1 MNEGDDDI
9 SVEENEDP
17 AVLASP
23 EALETSSFLN
33 LVEYKSFL
41 KEHKHVSSQA
51 SCIVCN
57 QQFSVHYRGLVDLID
72 DTEETGLGSDNTN
85 ENLEL
90 QRSYTTAV
98 DLFSII
104 TYVRTKL
111 QEGIDSGFFGA
122 ACRYPLTRLPIDT
135 QNMLKSSFIKF

>member
-9 SVEENEDP
+9 SVGQNEDP

-23 EALETSSFLN
+23 EALETSFFIDKPS
-33 LVEYKSFL
+33 
-41 KEHKHVSSQA
+41 
-51 SCIVCN
+51 
-57 QQFSVHYRGLVDLID
+57 LVDLID